1 MAGQGAAVTGHP
13 GPMVTESGPDS
24 LCQDSPCSRGRAPDA
39 AYLGSVN
46 QEAQGWYR
54 DPYGLH
60 EDRYFSAGVPT
71 KLVRDAGSES
81 YDEPSARP
89 LPETQLVP
97 APSADGDENH
107 GSDLRRADEAS
118 SDDPYS
124 AEAAKRAAFDVMD
137 SGWPI

>member
-1 MAGQGAAVTGHP
+1 VK
-13 GPMVTESGPDS
+13 
-24 LCQDSPCSRGRAPDA
+24 QD
-39 AYLGSVN
+39 
-46 QEAQGWYR
+46 AQGWYR

-60 EDRYFSAGVPT
+60 ADRYLSAGVAT
-71 KLVRDAGSES
+71 KLVRDDGLES
-81 YDEPSARP
+81 YDEPPARP

-97 APSADGDENH
+97 ATSAADEDSH

-118 SDDPYS
+118 NGDPYS